1 MPVYILGGIEILF
14 GVHTICKT
22 KLNYEKMN
30 EMHNLAC
37 DFNCMVKIQGAGEV
51 ARKAM
56 EVWDGWHSE
65 HAKLREN
72 SQPEHEVRQSR
83 HA

>member
-1 MPVYILGGIEILF
+1 MLIIS
-14 GVHTICKT
+14 KT

-37 DFNCMVKIQGAGEV
+37 DFNCMVKVKGAGDI

-56 EVWDGWHSE
+56 GVWDGWHSE
-65 HAKLREN
+65 RSKLRGK
-72 SQPEHEVRQSR
+72 PQSR
-83 HA
+83 GGETVQACLRCGEGFT